1 MSSLNSS
8 NVISINR
15 VYDAPLQAV
24 WEAWALS
31 EKVSQWWGPRGFS
44 LTHHD
49 RNLKSGGH
57 WHYTMH
63 GPDGTD
69 YENTTQYLEVLPMQ
83 KLVYDHGGHQDRP
96 PLFRVTAQFNAHQN
110 RTELSM
116 QMAFA
121 SAEIA
126 QEMQAHIRQAGGDTT
141 WDRLGEFLAKQIT
154 GKEVFLIARSFH
166 ATVDRL
172 YEMLSSPD
180 LLAQWLA
187 PTGASMKF
195 LRTATPLSGTSFYEM
210 SFNGGEPMH
219 GLINYLELSWP
230 HRIAYTQQFCDATE
244 QVIRPVFF
252 EHWPLQMRTQIELV
266 QEDQQT
272 SRITLC
278 WTPEEATSDDINQF
292 VNERA
297 GMTMGW
303 TGSFD
308 KLESL
313 LKSQ

>member
-1 MSSLNSS
+1 
-8 NVISINR
+8 
-15 VYDAPLQAV
+15 
-24 WEAWALS
+24 
-31 EKVSQWWGPRGFS
+31 
-44 LTHHD
+44 
-49 RNLKSGGH
+49 
-57 WHYTMH
+57 
-63 GPDGTD
+63 
-69 YENTTQYLEVLPMQ
+69 
-83 KLVYDHGGHQDRP
+83 
-96 PLFRVTAQFNAHQN
+96 
-110 RTELSM
+110 
-116 QMAFA
+116 
-121 SAEIA
+121 
-126 QEMQAHIRQAGGDTT
+126 
-141 WDRLGEFLAKQIT
+141 
-154 GKEVFLIARSFH
+154 
-166 ATVDRL
+166 
-172 YEMLSSPD
+172 
-180 LLAQWLA
+180 
-187 PTGASMKF
+187 
-195 LRTATPLSGTSFYEM
+195 
-210 SFNGGEPMH
+210 MH

-252 EHWPLQMRTQIELV
+252 EHWPLRMQTQIELV